1 MSVPPGIEGNE
12 AGLPSTNQSD
22 GQGLGPGSGDG
33 LGPQHPH
40 RTISLRVD
48 LNGVV
53 LPTPVLAA
61 SGTFN
66 SGKEMSE
73 LIDLRQMGGIV
84 TKSVTLAPTKG
95 LPVPR
100 MAETDSGMLNAI
112 GLQNPGV
119 EGFLSKDAPFIAA
132 AGVPVV
138 VSVAGRSVEE
148 FAQVTM
154 RVRDIP
160 GVVAIE
166 ANISCPNVE
175 RRNQVFACHPGDAS
189 EVIGA
194 MSRLTSL
201 PIFAKLTA
209 DVTNIVPVAEACVR
223 AGAHGLSLI
232 NTLLGMAID
241 VATFR
246 PKLGAITG
254 GLSGPAIRPV
264 AVRCVYQVA
273 EALPDTPIIGIG
285 GITRAQDA
293 VEFMLAGAWAVQVGT
308 ANFFDPAA
316 TVRIAEGVAEFL
328 ARRGMSSPAELRG
341 KLRIESRVPEPAYRS
356 G

>member
-1 MSVPPGIEGNE
+1 
-12 AGLPSTNQSD
+12 
-22 GQGLGPGSGDG
+22 
-33 LGPQHPH
+33 
-40 RTISLRVD
+40 
-48 LNGVV
+48 
-53 LPTPVLAA
+53 
-61 SGTFN
+61 
-66 SGKEMSE
+66 
-73 LIDLRQMGGIV
+73 
-84 TKSVTLAPTKG
+84 
-95 LPVPR
+95 

-119 EGFLSKDAPFIAA
+119 EGFLSKEAPFIEA

-154 RVRDIP
+154 RIRGIP
-160 GVVAIE
+160 GIVAIE

-194 MSRLTSL
+194 MARLTSL

-209 DVTNIVPVAEACVR
+209 DVTNIVAVAEACVR

-241 VATFR
+241 VNTFR
-246 PKLGAITG
+246 PKLAAVTG

-273 EALPDTPIIGIG
+273 QALPQTPIIGIG
-285 GITRAQDA
+285 GITRAEDA
-293 VEFMLAGAWAVQVGT
+293 IEFLLAGAWAVQVGT
-308 ANFFDPAA
+308 ANFFEPAA
-316 TVRIAEGVAEFL
+316 TIRVAEGMREFL
-328 ARRGMSSPAELRG
+328 ERAGLSSPSDLRG
-341 KLRIESRVPEPAYRS
+341 KVQVESRVREPAHRR